1 MRTPYRMFVA
11 LAFVSLFPGTALAER
26 DATPAEAARVTTALQ
41 ALGYTAISDIDVVGN
56 RFIVD
61 ARSAQGL
68 NVDVYV
74 HRQTLRVIRE
84 RRS

>member
-1 MRTPYRMFVA
+1 MCTPYRMFVA
-11 LAFVSLFPGTALAER
+11 LAFVLLFPGTALAEL
-26 DATPAEAARVTTALQ
+26 DATRAEAARVSFALQ

-61 ARSAQGL
+61 ARSAQGHD
-68 NVDVYV
+68 VDVYV
-74 HRQTLRVIRE
+74 HRRTLRVIRE

>member
-1 MRTPYRMFVA
+1 MYTPYRMFVA
-11 LAFVSLFPGTALAER
+11 LAFVLLFPGTALAER
-26 DATPAEAARVTTALQ
+26 DATPAEAMRVATALQ

-61 ARSAQGL
+61 ARSAQGHD
-68 NVDVYV
+68 VDVEV
-74 HRQTLRVIRE
+74 NRQTLRVIRE